1 MRKPIQVVL
10 TAVIVALLA
19 AVFVS
24 YQKYREAA
32 VNYSA
37 VKVESDAA
45 RERYS
50 AAIGEIAAIQDSL
63 NAIVVKGYATSL
75 ESSELEIERRL
86 TETGGD
92 RALAR
97 IAVIKAGIER
107 AKVRIEQLAAG
118 LRSSGIKMAGL
129 QKMIANLNQD
139 VAEKEGLVIEL
150 TTRVDSL
157 QTRVAGL
164 STEVESQAATI
175 EDKRRELGTIYY
187 VVATRKDLTS
197 SGIVEAKGGLL
208 GLGKTLK
215 PSGQVNESLFTS
227 MDTDRESVIHIPA
240 VKAQVLSAQ
249 PVTSYELL
257 PAGSEIMLRILDPKE
272 FRTVKH
278 VVIMTG

>member
-1 MRKPIQVVL
+1 MRKSIQILL

-19 AVFVS
+19 AVAVS

-32 VNYSA
+32 VSYAA
-37 VKVESDAA
+37 VKAESDAT

-63 NAIVVKGYATSL
+63 NAIVVKGTATPLTSSDL
-75 ESSELEIERRL
+75 EVERRL
-86 TETGGD
+86 AQTGGD

-107 AKVRIEQLAAG
+107 AKARIEQLAAG

-129 QKMIANLNQD
+129 QMMIANLNQT
-139 VAEKEGLVIEL
+139 VAEKEGLVTEL
-150 TTRVDSL
+150 STKVDAL

-175 EDKRRELGTIYY
+175 EDKRRELGTVYY

-197 SGIVEAKGGLL
+197 KGVVEAKGGLL
-208 GLGKTLK
+208 GLGRTLK
-215 PSGQVNESLFTS
+215 PSGQINESLFTS
-227 MDTDRESVIHIPA
+227 MDTDRETVIHIPG

-249 PVTSYELL
+249 PLSSYELL
-257 PAGSEIMLRILDPKE
+257 PAGDEIMLRILDPQE

>member
-1 MRKPIQVVL
+1 MRSLIKIL
-10 TAVIVALLA
+10 LAAIIVALVA
-19 AVFVS
+19 AVAVS

-32 VNYSA
+32 VNYAA
-37 VKVESDAA
+37 VKTESDAT
-45 RERYS
+45 RERYA
-50 AAIGEIAAIQDSL
+50 AAIDEIAAIQDSL
-63 NAIVVKGYATSL
+63 NAIAVKGTGIAL
-75 ESSELEIERRL
+75 ASSELEVEHKL

-107 AKVRIEQLAAG
+107 AKTRIEQLNAG
-118 LRSSGIKMAGL
+118 LRKSGIKLAGL
-129 QKMIANLNQD
+129 QKMIDNLNQT
-139 VAEKEGLVIEL
+139 VAEKEGQVAEL
-150 TTRVDSL
+150 TNKVDVL

-197 SGIVEAKGGLL
+197 KGIIQAKGGLL

-215 PSGQVNESLFTS
+215 PSGQINESLFTPL
-227 MDTDRESVIHIPA
+227 DTDREIVIHIPGA
-240 VKAQVLSAQ
+240 KAQVLSAQ
-249 PVTSYELL
+249 PLSSYELT
-257 PAGSEIMLRILDPKE
+257 PGDSEVMLRILDPKE

>member
-1 MRKPIQVVL
+1 MRKSIQILL

-19 AVFVS
+19 GVAVS
-24 YQKYREAA
+24 YQKYRQAA
-32 VNYSA
+32 VNYAA
-37 VKVESDAA
+37 VKAESDAT

-63 NAIVVKGYATSL
+63 NAIVVKGTAQSL
-75 ESSELEIERRL
+75 ASSDLEVERKL

-107 AKVRIEQLAAG
+107 AKSRIEQLAAN
-118 LRSSGIKMAGL
+118 LRSSGIKMGGL
-129 QKMIANLNQD
+129 QKMIANLNQT
-139 VAEKEGLVIEL
+139 VAEKEGMVTEL
-150 TTRVDSL
+150 STRVDSL

-164 STEVESQAATI
+164 STEVETQAATI
-175 EDKRRELGTIYY
+175 EDKRRELGTVYY
-187 VVATRKDLTS
+187 VVATRKDLTTK
-197 SGIVEAKGGLL
+197 GIVEAKGGVL

-215 PSGQVNESLFTS
+215 PSGQIDET
-227 MDTDRESVIHIPA
+227 VIHIPGA
-240 VKAQVLSAQ
+240 KARVLSAQ
-249 PVTSYELL
+249 PLSSYELL
-257 PAGSEIMLRILDPKE
+257 PSGDEVMLRILDPRE